1 MIYYIVECSFCF
13 TEIFNINQISSINQY
28 NSLYLIKLSLSETEK
43 SKKSTKTQSLPLS
56 TVNYQIKLKIENEQ
70 IFSSNSFSS
79 SVKDENLNRL
89 LSNCLINQVNCVK
102 CNKNLGF
109 KLITFNEDS
118 KFLGENVF
126 VFPSL
131 VKFLSLKENLLE
143 YVSLSSIFNDNSSYI
158 LNNNEEDVVFDKNNK
173 SEVDEKNEDE
183 SKSKSLKDLIDL
195 NISSLNCEVEDI
207 QKLNNFLNVLEKE
220 VDDLKGRIVK

>member
-28 NSLYLIKLSLSETEK
+28 NSLYLIKLFLSETE
-43 SKKSTKTQSLPLS
+43 KSTKTQSLTLP
-56 TVNYQIKLKIENEQ
+56 TVNHQIKLKFENGQ

-89 LSNCLINQVNCVK
+89 LSNCLISQVNCVE
-102 CNKNLGF
+102 CNENLGF
-109 KLITFNEDS
+109 KLITFNENS

-126 VFPSL
+126 IFSSL

-143 YVSLSSIFNDNSSYI
+143 YVSLASIFNDNSSYI
-158 LNNNEEDVVFDKNNK
+158 LNNHEENEVSVKNNK
-173 SEVDEKNEDE
+173 SEVDEKDD

-207 QKLNNFLNVLEKE
+207 QKLNNFLNFLEKE
-220 VDDLKGRIVK
+220 VDDLKRRIVK